1 MDGYVD
7 AFWTDPFNELHD
19 KWFLQ
24 VYKEDLEK
32 QKRITVAEKEAT
44 RRDLNKSTKT
54 VRRAGRAWHI
64 SRGEM

>member
-24 VYKEDLEK
+24 VYKEDLESK
-32 QKRITVAEKEAT
+32 KGLQQQRKK
-44 RRDLNKSTKT
+44 LQ
-54 VRRAGRAWHI
+54 
-64 SRGEM
+64 GETLINRLKP